1 MVNENKNMNYGKYLI
16 TWLVLILGVILQ
28 VVISGISIG
37 TDTQFYILLLSS
49 INAFVI
55 ITVYMTNSSNKLIQN
70 IFKGIVLL
78 ELLIVIAFNFIN

>member
-16 TWLVLILGVILQ
+16 TWLVLILGAILQ

-49 INAFVI
+49 ISAFVI
-55 ITVYMTNSSNKLIQN
+55 ISVYMTKSSNKLIQN